1 MNTDGIADEIADGSK
16 SLAGFSIFLVR
27 ISINFRW
34 NYRRKLIAPTAI
46 NFRR

>member
-1 MNTDGIADEIADGSK
+1 VWHVSVCMNTDGSK
-16 SLAGFSIFLVR
+16 SLAGFSNFFLVR

-34 NYRRKLIAPTAI
+34 NYRRNLMPPTTI